1 MSMAVDLSSLRAEF
15 PVTQDWSY
23 LNHAAIG
30 PFPRRT
36 TAAIEEVVHG
46 FSSPQ
51 EMDGEAREGSI
62 QIARENVAALVGGQ
76 SDQVAFVGSLA
87 DAISLATAGI
97 DWQRGDN
104 VLIPREE
111 FPSNVYPVLNL
122 ERHGV
127 EVRYV
132 DKGDDGFTSVD
143 RIAAAIDS
151 RTKALVISHVEFMT
165 GYRNDLTAI
174 GTLCHDRDI
183 LSIVDGTQS
192 IGPLAIDVA
201 ESKIDVI
208 AAHAYKWLMAAFG
221 LGVMHFSER
230 AIERIHPTYSGRL
243 SVQSGFENLEYSLDW
258 RPGAARYQ
266 TGGLN
271 WITLAAFNASAD
283 LVRSVSPRE
292 IEQHTLKLTD
302 RLLEEVAAM
311 GYQVTSSLDPSHR
324 SQICSF
330 TTGDRER
337 DGQLVSMMEDRKVAV
352 SLRGRGVR
360 VSPYF
365 YNSDEDIDRLL
376 ELLPMR

>member
-1 MSMAVDLSSLRAEF
+1 MAVDVSALRSEF
-15 PVTQDWSY
+15 PVTTDWAY

-36 TAAIEEVVHG
+36 TAAVDEVVHG
-46 FSSPQ
+46 FSSPE
-51 EMDGEAREGSI
+51 EMDGAAREASI
-62 QIARENVAALVGGQ
+62 QTARENVAALVGGRA
-76 SDQVAFVGSLA
+76 DHVAFVGSLA

-97 DWQRGDN
+97 DWKAGDN

-132 DKGDDGFTSVD
+132 DKDDEGFTSVD
-143 RIAAAIDS
+143 KIAAKMDG
-151 RTKALVISHVEFMT
+151 RTRALVISHVEFMT
-165 GYRNDLTAI
+165 GFRNDLTAI
-174 GTLCHDRDI
+174 GHLCRERDV

-192 IGPLAIDVA
+192 IGPLAIDIN
-201 ESKIDVI
+201 ESGIDVI
-208 AAHAYKWLMAAFG
+208 AAHCYKWLMAAFG
-221 LGVMHFSER
+221 LGVMHFSAR

-243 SVQSGFENLEYSLDW
+243 SVKGGFEDLDYALDW
-258 RPGAARYQ
+258 RDGALRYQ

-271 WITLAAFNASAD
+271 WITMAAFNASAD
-283 LVRSVSPRE
+283 LVRSVGPRE
-292 IEQHTLKLTD
+292 IEQHTLQLTD
-302 RLLEEVAAM
+302 RLLAEVAAM
-311 GYQVTSSLDPSHR
+311 GYQVTSNLDPAHR

-330 TTGDRER
+330 TTGDLEQ
-337 DGQLVSMMEDRKVAV
+337 DGKLVEMMKGRKVAV